1 MARLLQPG
9 EHGGLLG
16 AAWKLPPLWVTLAGA
31 QDVLRAAGQA
41 LRRGSQGELGA
52 LLLPGPAWAP

>member
-16 AAWKLPPLWVTLAGA
+16 AAWKLPPLWVAPAGA
-31 QDVLRAAGQA
+31 QDVLRAAGRA
-41 LRRGSQGELGA
+41 LRRGSQGELGV